1 MQGRKQKHKRIS
13 PHLETSSDYIARAVA
28 LVGMVML
35 PFCHEYCNAY
45 LWEQLHL
52 HDFGKSGIAFKKN
65 RNVAHS
71 VQPYMLVGI
80 SDSANGR
87 SCPWNACMHLIS
99 CFQIISWMNQGS
111 AHYTW
116 GCYAMTAPP
125 QHVFFP
131 KKMPRWVSNG
141 FWEINQ
147 RFSKH
152 VPPCDDSEV
161 G

>member
-1 MQGRKQKHKRIS
+1 MQERKHKHKKKKS
-13 PHLETSSDYIARAVA
+13 PHLETSSDYIAALA

-52 HDFGKSGIAFKKN
+52 HDFGRAAWLSKRIEMLPTACN
-65 RNVAHS
+65 H
-71 VQPYMLVGI
+71 MLVGI
-80 SDSANGR
+80 SDSENGR

-131 KKMPRWVSNG
+131 QKMPRWVSNG